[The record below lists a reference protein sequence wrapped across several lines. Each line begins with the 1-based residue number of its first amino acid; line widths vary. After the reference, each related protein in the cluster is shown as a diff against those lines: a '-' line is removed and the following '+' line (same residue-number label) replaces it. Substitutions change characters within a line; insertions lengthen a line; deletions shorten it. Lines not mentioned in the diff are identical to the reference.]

1 MVWLSNFKLCK
12 KKFYRSDKYMPL
24 VSAFIPSKMHPW
36 LEVNIAYF
44 NIEEVLELAH
54 PFTYWDQE
62 IQLLPLEQE

>member
-1 MVWLSNFKLCK
+1 
-12 KKFYRSDKYMPL
+12 MPL

-54 PFTYWDQE
+54 PFIYWDQG